1 MNSGQTFLII
11 GAFVLLSTMTLNVN
25 STLIVTST
33 TGLEMEAT
41 LDAMSIGQTL
51 VDEILTQDFDQKATG
66 GVRVYSP
73 DSLTPPSGFGPDGAA
88 EKITGNQG
96 IDTSSTDN
104 FQSLTRFNDVDDYN
118 GYCRKSWNPRFGW
131 FTITVHIDYTDEDNP
146 YVLLSKQSF
155 YKRISVTVTHPNLMK
170 DIKNNVIPVTLQDIA
185 VYRRFF

>member
-1 MNSGQTFLII
+1 MQSGQTFLII

-25 STLIVTST
+25 SALIGTST

-51 VDEILTQDFDQKATG
+51 LDEILTQDFDQKTIG
-66 GVRVYSP
+66 GIRVYST
-73 DSLTPPSGFGPDGAA
+73 DSLTTPAKFGPDGTA
-88 EKITGNQG
+88 ETISGNKG

-118 GYCRKSWNPRFGW
+118 GYTRMSWNPRFGW
-131 FTITVHIDYTDEDNP
+131 FTLAVHLDYVNEDNP
-146 YVLLSKQSF
+146 YVLLTTQSF
-155 YKRISVTVTHPNLMK
+155 YKRVSVTVTHPNLGK
-170 DIKNNVIPVTLQDIA
+170 DLKNNVIPVTLQDLA